1 MGTVKT
7 VRYSKVGDIKIS
19 DHFKLHEIRCKD
31 KSDIVKYCD
40 DTLAMA
46 EKLRGLTECKSVI
59 VISGYRTPTYN
70 KKIAGSKKSSHCD
83 GYALDLHFKDS
94 KYSVKEICCMAQDL
108 GIHGIGYISSTAIH
122 IDMKPRKVFYRG
134 DERKDYS
141 NNVSGDFYTY
151 FKIEK
156 GSLPTSK
163 EIKTSYTGKYPTII
177 IGSLKKGSKG
187 NNVKLLQKFLNWALN
202 SKLTTDGQ
210 FGTNTEKAVKEFQKL
225 VGITQDG
232 KFGKTSLK
240 KAKEFKK

>member
-1 MGTVKT
+1 
-7 VRYSKVGDIKIS
+7 
-19 DHFKLHEIRCKD
+19 
-31 KSDIVKYCD
+31 
-40 DTLAMA
+40 
-46 EKLRGLTECKSVI
+46 
-59 VISGYRTPTYN
+59 
-70 KKIAGSKKSSHCD
+70 
-83 GYALDLHFKDS
+83 
-94 KYSVKEICCMAQDL
+94 MAQDL

>member
-1 MGTVKT
+1 MSNVKT

-19 DHFKLHEIRCKD
+19 EHFRLHEVRCKD

-46 EKLRGLTECKSVI
+46 EKLRDLTECKSVI
-59 VISGYRTPTYN
+59 VTSGYRTPRYN
-70 KKIAGSKKSSHCD
+70 KKIGGSRKSSHTE
-83 GYALDLHFKDS
+83 GYALDLSFKSS

-122 IDMKPRKVFYRG
+122 IDMKPRKVLYRG
-134 DERKDYS
+134 DERKGYS
-141 NNVSGDFYTY
+141 NNVGGDFYTY

-163 EIKTSYTGKYPTII
+163 EIKTSYNGEYPKII
-177 IGSLKKGSKG
+177 VGSLKRGARG
-187 NNVKLLQKFLNWALN
+187 NKVKLLQMFLKWALN
-202 SKLTTDGQ
+202 TNLSVDGI
-210 FGTNTEKAVKEFQKL
+210 FGSNTEIAVKQFQRC
-225 VGITQDG
+225 VGITADG

-240 KAKEFKK
+240 KAENYRK